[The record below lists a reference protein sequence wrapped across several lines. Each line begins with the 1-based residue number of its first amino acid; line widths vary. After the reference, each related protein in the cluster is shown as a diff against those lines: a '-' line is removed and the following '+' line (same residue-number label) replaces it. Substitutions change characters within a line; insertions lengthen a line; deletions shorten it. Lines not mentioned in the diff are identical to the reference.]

1 MIEITKRMKL
11 IANTVTKGNVVADI
25 GCDHG
30 YVSIYLIKQDISP
43 KVIAMD
49 LREGPLKKAKTNT
62 RQSNDKKV
70 IENIE
75 FRISNG
81 FEKLKPKEVDTAII
95 AGMGG
100 GLICKI
106 IKDGE
111 KVVRELKEL
120 IISPQSEIAD
130 VRHFLHDN
138 GYRIVSQW
146 MIKDDGKFYTVIK
159 VVNGKDIDYTEI
171 EYKYGKKLIDEKN
184 QILREYLEWDKKR
197 LEKVAASIENKDG
210 ENVEARKK
218 QLVDNLAEINDVLEV
233 VAYGRNV

>member
-138 GYRIVSQW
+138 GYRIVSQ
-146 MIKDDGKFYTVIK
+146 
-159 VVNGKDIDYTEI
+159 
-171 EYKYGKKLIDEKN
+171 EKN

>member
-171 EYKYGKKLIDEKN
+171 EYKYGKQLIDEKN
-184 QILREYLEWDKKR
+184 QILREYLE
-197 LEKVAASIENKDG
+197 
-210 ENVEARKK
+210 
-218 QLVDNLAEINDVLEV
+218 
-233 VAYGRNV
+233 